1 MGGLRGDGPWGEVA
15 SAYGLGETA
24 LVLCLEMER
33 GLGAVG
39 KSSKKLDLCRRRGD
53 FWIPPGGTVSVAL
66 MLALRGG
73 GGG

>member
-24 LVLCLEMER
+24 LVLCLEIER

-39 KSSKKLDLCRRRGD
+39 KSSKKLDDLCRRRGD
-53 FWIPPGGTVSVAL
+53 F
-66 MLALRGG
+66 
-73 GGG
+73 